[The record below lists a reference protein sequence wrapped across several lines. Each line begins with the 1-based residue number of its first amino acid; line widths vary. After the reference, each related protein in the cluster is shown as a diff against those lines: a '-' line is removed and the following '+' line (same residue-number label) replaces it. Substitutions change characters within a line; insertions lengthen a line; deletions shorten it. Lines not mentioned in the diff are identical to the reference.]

1 MTRPSAAPRLR
12 PPRLPT
18 LPATLLRDAVARQLA
33 TLSLRQA
40 ASEIGLSPNAL
51 RNFLAGA
58 EPRATTRAK
67 LERWLATRRTDEKG
81 PRIGDLVRLIG
92 ELAGE
97 LSPAQA
103 SALGRE
109 TARFL
114 LDAYQVR
121 RMTPPRWVRELASHY
136 HAPRS
141 T

>member
-1 MTRPSAAPRLR
+1 MTKPSAAQRLR
-12 PPRLPT
+12 PPRPPT

-67 LERWLATRRTDEKG
+67 LERWLATRRTDERG
-81 PRIGDLVRLIG
+81 PRVGDLVRLIG
-92 ELAGE
+92 ELAGD
-97 LSPAQA
+97 LSPAQGT
-103 SALGRE
+103 ALGRE

-114 LDAYQVR
+114 LDAYQAR
-121 RMTPPRWVRELASHY
+121 RIAPPRWVRELASHY

-141 T
+141 G

>member
-1 MTRPSAAPRLR
+1 MTKGSPAQRRDFPRP
-12 PPRLPT
+12 PT

-67 LERWLATRRTDEKG
+67 LERWLANRRTSERQ

-92 ELAGE
+92 DLAGD

-103 SALGRE
+103 AALGHE

-114 LDAYQVR
+114 LDAYQTR
-121 RMTPPRWVRELASHY
+121 RIAPPRWVRELANHY

>member
-1 MTRPSAAPRLR
+1 MTKGSAAQRLR

-58 EPRATTRAK
+58 EPRAMTRAK
-67 LERWLATRRTDEKG
+67 LERWLATRRTSERQ

-103 SALGRE
+103 AALGRE

-114 LDAYQVR
+114 LDAYQAR
-121 RMTPPRWVRELASHY
+121 RIAPPRWVRELASHY